1 MNTLA
6 QKDGDGGQGGGM
18 GQWGSKYSNI

>member
-6 QKDGDGGQGGGM
+6 QKDRDGAQGGGM